1 MKKYGK
7 KYVEASKNVDK
18 NKAYALEDAIR
29 LVKETSVT
37 KFDSTVDVAI
47 KLNIDP
53 KKSDQQLKGALS
65 LPNGTGKSKKVLVI
79 AKGAFAEEAKKAGAD
94 FVGEKDMLDKIK
106 NENWFDFDVVVA
118 TPDMMP
124 EVGKIGNILGPRN
137 LMPNPKT
144 GTVTTKVGAIVED
157 LKKGM
162 VTYKNDK
169 FGNIHTVIG
178 KVSFDEKKLAEIKGE
193 QVANEWGSQIRNY
206 VMHPYSLVKDVRTG
220 YETSQVQ
227 DVLDGKLDE
236 FIFAYLKSQ
245 IK

>member
-1 MKKYGK
+1 MKHGK
-7 KYVEASKNVDK
+7 KYVDSFKAIDK
-18 NKAYALEDAIR
+18 AKQYDAPEALELAAKGAKAKFDETIELHIR
-29 LVKETSVT
+29 LGV
-37 KFDSTVDVAI
+37 DSRHA
-47 KLNIDP
+47 
-53 KKSDQQLKGALS
+53 DQQVRGAVV

-178 KVSFDEKKLAEIKGE
+178 KVSFDEKKLAENLSYVVTTISKAKPQTVKGTFIE
-193 QVANEWGSQIRNY
+193 NIAISTTMGPGI
-206 VMHPYSLVKDVRTG
+206 
-220 YETSQVQ
+220 
-227 DVLDGKLDE
+227 KLDKNS
-236 FIFAYLKSQ
+236 FDI
-245 IK
+245 

>member
-18 NKAYALEDAIR
+18 TKAYSLSDAIS
-29 LVKETSVT
+29 LVKETSTT
-37 KFDSTVDVAI
+37 KFDSTIDVAI

-53 KKSDQQLKGALS
+53 KKADQQLKGSLS

-79 AKGAFAEEAKKAGAD
+79 AKGSFAEEAKNAGAD
-94 FVGEKDMLDKIK
+94 YVGEKDLLDKIK

-144 GTVTTKVGAIVED
+144 GTVTTKVGAVVED

-169 FGNIHTVIG
+169 FGNVHTVIG
-178 KVSFDEKKLAEIKGE
+178 KVSFDEAKLSE
-193 QVANEWGSQIRNY
+193 NLNY
-206 VMHPYSLVKDVRTG
+206 VVTTIAKVKPSTVKG
-220 YETSQVQ
+220 A
-227 DVLDGKLDE
+227 
-236 FIFAYLKSQ
+236 FIQNITISTTMGPG
-245 IK
+245 IKVDKNSFDI

>member
-18 NKAYALEDAIR
+18 TVAYSLEDAIK
-29 LVKETSVT
+29 LVKKTAVT

-47 KLNIDP
+47 KLNIDS
-53 KKSDQQLKGALS
+53 KKSDQQLKGSLS
-65 LPNGTGKSKKVLVI
+65 LPNGTGKTKKVLVI
-79 AKGAFAEEAKKAGAD
+79 AKGSFAEEAKEAGAD
-94 FVGEKDMLDKIK
+94 YVGEKDLLDKIK

-144 GTVTTKVGAIVED
+144 GTVTTKVADVVKDI
-157 LKKGM
+157 KKGM

-169 FGNIHTVIG
+169 FGNVHTVIG
-178 KVSFDEKKLAEIKGE
+178 KASFTPAKLKENLVYVITTIEKAKPNSVKGAFIQNITISTTMGPGIKVDKNSFDI
-193 QVANEWGSQIRNY
+193 
-206 VMHPYSLVKDVRTG
+206 
-220 YETSQVQ
+220 
-227 DVLDGKLDE
+227 
-236 FIFAYLKSQ
+236 
-245 IK
+245 

>member
-7 KYVEASKNVDK
+7 KYVEASKNVEK
-18 NKAYALEDAIR
+18 NKSYSLDDAIK
-29 LVKETSVT
+29 LAKSTSTT
-37 KFDSTVDVAI
+37 KFDSTIDVAI

-53 KKSDQQLKGALS
+53 KKSDQQMKGSLS

-79 AKGAFAEEAKKAGAD
+79 AKGTFAEEAKNAGAD
-94 FVGEKDMLDKIK
+94 YVGEKELLDKIK

-144 GTVTTKVGAIVED
+144 GTVTTKVGATVED

-178 KVSFDEKKLAEIKGE
+178 KVSFDENKLSENLKYVVSTIAKAKPNTVKGTFIE
-193 QVANEWGSQIRNY
+193 NIAISTTMGPGI
-206 VMHPYSLVKDVRTG
+206 
-220 YETSQVQ
+220 
-227 DVLDGKLDE
+227 KLDKNS
-236 FIFAYLKSQ
+236 FDI
-245 IK
+245 

>member
-18 NKAYALEDAIR
+18 NKLYCLEDAIK

-37 KFDSTVDVAI
+37 KFDSSVEVAI
-47 KLNIDP
+47 KLNIDA
-53 KKSDQQLKGALS
+53 KKSDQQMKGSLS
-65 LPNGTGKSKKVLVI
+65 LPFGSGKTKKVLVI
-79 AKGAFAEEAKKAGAD
+79 AKGTFADEARKAGAD
-94 FVGEKDMLDKIK
+94 FVGDQDMIDKIK
-106 NENWFDFDVVVA
+106 NENWFGFDVVVA

-157 LKKGM
+157 IKKGM

-169 FGNIHTVIG
+169 FGNIHTIIG
-178 KVSFDEKKLAEIKGE
+178 KVSFTEENLAENLKYVITTIAKAKPSTVKGIFIQNITISTTMGPGIK
-193 QVANEWGSQIRNY
+193 VDKNSFDI
-206 VMHPYSLVKDVRTG
+206 
-220 YETSQVQ
+220 
-227 DVLDGKLDE
+227 
-236 FIFAYLKSQ
+236 
-245 IK
+245 

>member
-18 NKAYALEDAIR
+18 NKAYTLEDAIK

-37 KFDSTVDVAI
+37 KFDSTIDVAI

-65 LPNGTGKSKKVLVI
+65 LPNGTGKTKKVLVI

-94 FVGEKDMLDKIK
+94 
-106 NENWFDFDVVVA
+106 VVVA

-124 EVGKIGNILGPRN
+124 EVGRIGNILGPRN

-178 KVSFDEKKLAEIKGE
+178 KVSFDEKKLAENLTYVVTTISKAKPQTVKGTFIE
-193 QVANEWGSQIRNY
+193 NIAISTTMGPGI
-206 VMHPYSLVKDVRTG
+206 
-220 YETSQVQ
+220 
-227 DVLDGKLDE
+227 KLDKNS
-236 FIFAYLKSQ
+236 FDI
-245 IK
+245 

>member
-18 NKAYALEDAIR
+18 NKAYTLEDAIK

-37 KFDSTVDVAI
+37 KFDSTIDVAI

-53 KKSDQQLKGALS
+53 KKADQQLKGALS

-79 AKGAFAEEAKKAGAD
+79 AKGA

-178 KVSFDEKKLAEIKGE
+178 KVSFDEKKLAENLSYVITTISKAKPQTVKGTFIE
-193 QVANEWGSQIRNY
+193 NIAISTTMGPGI
-206 VMHPYSLVKDVRTG
+206 
-220 YETSQVQ
+220 
-227 DVLDGKLDE
+227 KLDKNS
-236 FIFAYLKSQ
+236 FDI
-245 IK
+245 

>member
-7 KYVEASKNVDK
+7 KYVEASKNIDK
-18 NKAYALEDAIR
+18 NKAYSLEDAIK

-37 KFDSTVDVAI
+37 KFDSTVDVAV

-53 KKSDQQLKGALS
+53 KKSDQQLKGSLS
-65 LPNGTGKSKKVLVI
+65 LPNGTGKTKKVLVI

-94 FVGEKDMLDKIK
+94 FVGEKEMLDKIK

-144 GTVTTKVGAIVED
+144 GTVTTKVGAVVED

-169 FGNIHTVIG
+169 FGNVHTIIG
-178 KVSFDEKKLAEIKGE
+178 KASFDEAKLTENLVYAITTLAKAKPSTVKGAFIENITISTTMGPGIK
-193 QVANEWGSQIRNY
+193 VDKNSFDI
-206 VMHPYSLVKDVRTG
+206 
-220 YETSQVQ
+220 
-227 DVLDGKLDE
+227 
-236 FIFAYLKSQ
+236 
-245 IK
+245 